1 MYGFENETYLK
12 VLHGAVD
19 NIEVIKDI
27 IEKVEEKG
35 FDNVFL
41 VGTGGTYS
49 MVSPL
54 AYMLKTNSTL
64 EWYYEIA
71 AELVAAKPKKLGERS
86 LMITASLSGTTK
98 ETIAAAEYGDKRRS
112 NGDFSCWRG
121 GQPTWSSVYLC
132 SC

>member
-64 EWYYEIA
+64 EWYYDYGISQWNN
-71 AELVAAKPKKLGERS
+71 KRDDRG
-86 LMITASLSGTTK
+86 SG
-98 ETIAAAEYGDKRRS
+98 ICDKRRS